1 MADIFFLVTREKLQ
15 GNYWP
20 LATVCA
26 TALGSAGASEI
37 VYFFFSL
44 ASLDGI
50 RGGLVTREKLP
61 EELLA
66 IGNCVCYSA
75 LGSAGASE
83 IVYFFFSLASLD
95 GIRGGRICF

>member
-26 TALGSAGASEI
+26 TASGSAGASEI
-37 VYFFFSL
+37 VYFFFSPYI
-44 ASLDGI
+44 I
-50 RGGLVTREKLP
+50 RWIFFLVTSEKLP

-66 IGNCVCYSA
+66 IGNCVCYCI
-75 LGSAGASE
+75 GE
-83 IVYFFFSLASLD
+83 
-95 GIRGGRICF
+95 RRCF